1 MPDLDLVLL
10 NARVRTLDPERPSA
24 TAIGIAGG
32 RIAVVGDAADVRPH
46 AGPGTETID
55 LAGAAVVP
63 GLIDAHTHPFKGAI
77 DARGADLTG
86 ARDLDE
92 VRRRLAAERA
102 RTADGDWVL
111 GFGLGYDVFAATGA
125 HGHLIEDA
133 VGGAPAFL
141 LLMDLHTALVSPRA
155 LKLAGVT
162 GPRAFD
168 EQSEVVCADGVPTG
182 ELREWAAMDLVRDQ
196 IPELT
201 GEQRHALYVAQLR
214 RFAALGITGTH
225 AMDGSLA
232 THDTLRRLEADGDL
246 PIRVVAPFW
255 ITPDTPRDEWSVLAE
270 HRDAHGRRWRGGVAK
285 FFVDGVID
293 SGTGWLVDPDTEGD
307 GTLPFWPDPAR
318 YREAVA
324 FFASRG
330 FQCATHA
337 CGDRAVREALD
348 AYRATGEAG
357 VPLHEAGVPLHP
369 ALTAGAPSGVAS
381 RSGAGADPAAR
392 RIPHRVEHIETIQ
405 PEDLP
410 RFAAEGVTASMQTQH
425 MMDLAPDR
433 SDNWSRRL
441 GPDRCD
447 RAFRTR
453 ELWGTG
459 ALVALG
465 SDWPVVGLDPREGMA
480 SARLRRNPSDPAQAP
495 YDDQALDGLQAL
507 VGYTR
512 NAAAAV
518 GEDDR
523 RGTIRAGF
531 DADLTVFAV
540 DPVTT
545 AAEDLL
551 ALPVLLTVVD
561 GEIVHRAV

>member
-1 MPDLDLVLL
+1 MPLDLALL
-10 NARVRTLDPERPSA
+10 NARVRTLDPDHPAASA
-24 TAIGIAGG
+24 VGVAGG
-32 RIAVVGDAADVRPH
+32 RIVAVGDDAEVRAL

-55 LAGAAVVP
+55 LGGAAVVP
-63 GLIDAHTHPFKGAI
+63 GLIDAHTHPFRGAI

-86 ARDLDE
+86 ARTLDE

-111 GFGLGYDVFAATGA
+111 GFGLGYDVFAATGTR
-125 HGHLIEDA
+125 GHLIEDA

-141 LLMDLHTALVSPRA
+141 LFMDLHTALASPRA
-155 LKLAGVT
+155 LELAGVT
-162 GPRAFD
+162 GPVAFD
-168 EQSEVVCADGVPTG
+168 EQSEVLCEDGVPTG
-182 ELREWAAMDLVRDQ
+182 ELREWAAMDLVRDHV
-196 IPELT
+196 PELT
-201 GEQRHALYVAQLR
+201 DDGRHALYVDQLR

-232 THDTLRRLEADGDL
+232 THATLRRLEADGDL
-246 PIRVVAPFW
+246 RTRVVAPFW
-255 ITPDTPRDEWSVLAE
+255 ITPETPREEWAALAA
-270 HRDAHGRRWRGGVAK
+270 HRDAHGERWRGGVAK

-324 FFASRG
+324 FFAGRG

-348 AYRATGEAG
+348 AYRGTGTVG
-357 VPLHEAGVPLHP
+357 VPAHVAVDGAAGL
-369 ALTAGAPSGVAS
+369 AGDATPG
-381 RSGAGADPAAR
+381 DPASAAVPAPEAR
-392 RIPHRVEHIETIQ
+392 VQHRIEHIETIQ
-405 PEDLP
+405 PVDLP

-447 RAFRTR
+447 RAFLTR
-453 ELWGTG
+453 EIWDSG

-480 SARLRRNPSDPAQAP
+480 SARMRRDPADPSRAP
-495 YDDQALDGLQAL
+495 YDDQAVDGLRAL
-507 VGYTR
+507 IGYTR
-512 NAAAAV
+512 NAARAV
-518 GEDDR
+518 GEDHR
-523 RGTIRAGF
+523 RGTIRRGF
-531 DADLTVFAV
+531 DADLTVLAE
-540 DPVTT
+540 DPVDVE
-545 AAEDLL
+545 AE
-551 ALPVLLTVVD
+551 ALTSVDVLLTVVA

>member
-1 MPDLDLVLL
+1 MPLDLALL
-10 NARVRTLDPERPSA
+10 NARVRTLDPDRPSA
-24 TAIGIAGG
+24 SALGVQDG
-32 RIAVVGDAADVRPH
+32 RIAVVGDDAEVRAL
-46 AGPGTETID
+46 AGPATETID

-86 ARDLDE
+86 ARTIDE
-92 VRRRLAAERA
+92 VRRRLTEERA
-102 RTADGDWVL
+102 RIPDGAWVL

-125 HGHLIEDA
+125 RGALIEDA

-141 LLMDLHTALVSPRA
+141 LFMDLHTGLASPRA
-155 LKLAGVT
+155 LELAGVT
-162 GPRAFD
+162 GPVAFD
-168 EQSEVVCADGVPTG
+168 EQSEVVCEDGQPTG
-182 ELREWAAMDLVRDQ
+182 ELLEWAAMDLVRGA

-201 GEQRHALYVAQLR
+201 DDDRHRLYVAQLR

-246 PIRVVAPFW
+246 RTRVVAPFW
-255 ITPDTPRDEWSVLAE
+255 VTPDTPRDEWVLLAG
-270 HRDAHGRRWRGGVAK
+270 HRDASGERWRGGVAK

-293 SGTGWLVDPDTEGD
+293 SGTGWLVEPDTEGD

-318 YREAVA
+318 YREAVG
-324 FFASRG
+324 FFAGHG

-348 AYRATGEAG
+348 AYRATGAVG
-357 VPLHEAGVPLHP
+357 VPVHGSLRAGERPGGRGTDGPPSP
-369 ALTAGAPSGVAS
+369 ASPGPSP
-381 RSGAGADPAAR
+381 DAR
-392 RIPHRVEHIETIQ
+392 VQHRVEHIETIQ

-447 RAFRTR
+447 RAFLTR
-453 ELWGTG
+453 AIWESG

-480 SARLRRNPSDPAQAP
+480 SARLRRDPSDPGRAP
-495 YDDQALDGLQAL
+495 YDDQAIDGLQAL
-507 VGYTR
+507 LGYTR
-512 NAAAAV
+512 NAARAV
-518 GEDDR
+518 GEDHR
-523 RGTIRAGF
+523 RGTIRPGF
-531 DADLTVFAV
+531 DADLTVLAE
-540 DPVTT
+540 DPVDVP
-545 AAEDLL
+545 AEDLMGV
-551 ALPVLLTVVD
+551 PVVLTVVA
-561 GEIVHRAV
+561 GEVVHRAG